1 MQELSILTSKTS
13 SKPSERSGNTKKS
26 SPTVKFV
33 STNQNAE
40 WSVWPPRVLPTPSVL
55 AGEAPP
61 PGRYIAVQAPPARVF
76 HRLCCFRREK
86 AEGDCD
92 IWANRRWEDPARYRA
107 RQAAQWRNHQRRFCP
122 GLERVFFFFSKIL
135 LFPCLAVCLRRKW
148 GRKERKYRK
157 LII

>member
-1 MQELSILTSKTS
+1 VT
-13 SKPSERSGNTKKS
+13 
-26 SPTVKFV
+26 FV

-122 GLERVFFFFSKIL
+122 GLERVFFFQKFYYFPVW
-135 LFPCLAVCLRRKW
+135 LFVCGESGGEK
-148 GRKERKYRK
+148 KES
-157 LII
+157 IGN